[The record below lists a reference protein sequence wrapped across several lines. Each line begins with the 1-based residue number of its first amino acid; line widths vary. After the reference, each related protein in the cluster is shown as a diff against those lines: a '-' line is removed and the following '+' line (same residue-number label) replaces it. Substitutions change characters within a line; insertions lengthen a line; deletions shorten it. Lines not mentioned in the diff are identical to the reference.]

1 MAYLLKLLL
10 LIMFAALVL
19 TLLSAHRVITLPWE
33 HITIAMPAFI
43 YTIFTQ
49 TLVMFYFI
57 GTARL
62 TRNVEHALQ
71 QGLHLKDLF
80 EKQPPEDLSEYKKTV
95 TRLGHQA
102 TVSKRRT
109 IPWTMLILTLGS
121 IAFLLGAAYD
131 TDLVEKTTH
140 SGVSYGFFAAMVLG
154 TIRQWHFLSK
164 NHLLLRKLK
173 ALFGIPRSS
182 M

>member
-10 LIMFAALVL
+10 LLMFASLVL
-19 TLLSAHRVITLPWE
+19 TNLSAHGFIILPWG
-33 HITIAMPAFI
+33 HISIAMPVFI

-62 TRNVEHALQ
+62 TRNVHQALQ
-71 QGLHLKDLF
+71 QKRHLKDLF
-80 EKQPPEDLSEYKKTV
+80 EKPPADLTEYQKTV
-95 TRLGHQA
+95 SHLNHQA
-102 TVSKRRT
+102 SLSKRGT

-131 TDLVEKTTH
+131 TGLVEKTTH
-140 SGVSYGFFAAMVLG
+140 SGVAYGFSSAMILG

-173 ALFGIPRSS
+173 LLFEIPRSS